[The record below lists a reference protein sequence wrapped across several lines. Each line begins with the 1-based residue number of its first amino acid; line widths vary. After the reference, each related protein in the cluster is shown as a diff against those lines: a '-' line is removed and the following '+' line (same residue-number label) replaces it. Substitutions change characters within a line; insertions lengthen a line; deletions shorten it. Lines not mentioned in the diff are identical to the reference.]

1 MSNVA
6 TTSIR
11 NPLSLSAALAHAITF
26 LTRPLS
32 SILPPSQLVALQYA
46 LTTTLTPHFAP
57 SWCITDPARGA
68 GRRTLTFTPGCA
80 PPRPIHVATLRAG
93 IDWSRWAT
101 ALGGRQ
107 FDLLVDPGRVR
118 ARFTGEANP
127 RLVWSASPILA
138 AAAADVE
145 EKDAEVEI
153 RTALRVTMVRAARTR
168 VLRRLSLR
176 TDLAAYVA
184 SDDSDSSS
192 DSDADSLFSAVSS
205 RSSASSSWAS
215 PTACK
220 KPTLILPSIM
230 LTPAT
235 PIKPAMAIPF
245 PSAAAKMP
253 VSPYKPSRRERARQ
267 RRTGIVT
274 LPPAAPT
281 AYDGGKTTVLGGG
294 VRLGAARALTPI
306 CA

>member
-93 IDWSRWAT
+93 VDWSRWAA
-101 ALGGRQ
+101 ALGGRE

-118 ARFTGEANP
+118 ARFVGEANL
-127 RLVWSASPILA
+127 RLVWSASPLP
-138 AAAADVE
+138 AADEAE
-145 EKDAEVEI
+145 EKDSEVEI
-153 RTALRVTMVRAARTR
+153 RTAIRATMVRAARTC

-192 DSDADSLFSAVSS
+192 DSDSDADSLFSAASS

-215 PTACK
+215 PTVCK

-267 RRTGIVT
+267 RRAGIVT

-294 VRLGAARALTPI
+294 VRLGATRALTNM

>member
-80 PPRPIHVATLRAG
+80 PPRPIHVAALRAG
-93 IDWSRWAT
+93 VDWARWAA
-101 ALGGRQ
+101 ALGGRE

-118 ARFTGEANP
+118 ARFVGEPNP
-127 RLVWSASPILA
+127 RLVWSSSPLPA
-138 AAAADVE
+138 AAAVDVE

-153 RTALRVTMVRAARTR
+153 RTALRATMVRAARTR

-176 TDLAAYVA
+176 TDLASYVA

-192 DSDADSLFSAVSS
+192 DSDADSLFSAASS

-215 PTACK
+215 PTVCK

-235 PIKPAMAIPF
+235 PIKPATAIPF

-267 RRTGIVT
+267 RRAGIVT
-274 LPPAAPT
+274 LPPAART
-281 AYDGGKTTVLGGG
+281 VYDGGKTTVLGGG
-294 VRLGAARALTPI
+294 VRLGAARALTTV

>member
-11 NPLSLSAALAHAITF
+11 NPLSLSGALAHAITF

-32 SILPPSQLVALQYA
+32 STLPPSQLVALQYA

-93 IDWSRWAT
+93 VDWARWAA
-101 ALGGRQ
+101 ALGGRE

-118 ARFTGEANP
+118 ARFVGEANP
-127 RLVWSASPILA
+127 RLVWSASPLPA
-138 AAAADVE
+138 TATEEPE

-153 RTALRVTMVRAARTR
+153 RTALRATMVRAARTR

-192 DSDADSLFSAVSS
+192 DSDADSLFSTTSS
-205 RSSASSSWAS
+205 RSSASSWAS
-215 PTACK
+215 PTVCK

-235 PIKPAMAIPF
+235 PIKPATAIPF

-267 RRTGIVT
+267 RRAGIVT

-294 VRLGAARALTPI
+294 VRLGAARTLTNV